1 MPRFRYRMQSILDIK
16 LKLEE
21 QARNEYAQA
30 QLRLNEE
37 LDKKQAL
44 LARLAGYEEESR
56 HLRESTLNVR
66 ELNEN
71 RNAISVIEE
80 YIRIQELEVKKAR
93 KALEEKREALSRVMQ
108 ERKMHEKLKE
118 KALEEYLE
126 EERTDLSPVQLPE
139 NRDCRA
145 VNLAEKIY
153 AHYDVCSGSSGNA
166 GSEGFSSE
174 KSGGENHEI

>member
-126 EERTDLSPVQLPE
+126 EEKLGES
-139 NRDCRA
+139 
-145 VNLAEKIY
+145 
-153 AHYDVCSGSSGNA
+153 
-166 GSEGFSSE
+166 
-174 KSGGENHEI
+174 KSVDELTSFTYGTGARKEPDTV